1 MAQKNRHTKR
11 RIMPAVRTECY
22 FCVGKKEPDYK
33 EYKNLEKFVTE
44 RAKIVGARRSG
55 VCSKHQR
62 RLTVATKRARHLGL
76 LPFSPKI

>member
-1 MAQKNRHTKR
+1 
-11 RIMPAVRTECY
+11 MPAVRMECY

-44 RAKIVGARRSG
+44 RAKIVGTRRSG

-62 RLTVATKRARHLGL
+62 RLTVAIKRARHLGL